1 MPKRNSTQSKPNTEI
16 TKRFEDIKRNI
27 SNTKEFIVE
36 EGERI
41 NGTLIAFENKFE
53 KILEDVKNES
63 TANLTELKESFQARI
78 DELQKRG
85 NRLEEMIEEEKR
97 ERIEQ
102 NKKTHQEILNRLENL
117 ENGQLELNEKMIT
130 NVNELK
136 QDLKNKEF
144 ILNEKIEKEKR
155 ERLEKEKMIKDELH
169 VELEFQRK
177 YIEDLQKKLNIEFN
191 HVTTNIQKE
200 VQHRLKEQDDILE
213 NLSKVVVTLQK
224 TLDILGSN

>member
-1 MPKRNSTQSKPNTEI
+1 M
-16 TKRFEDIKRNI
+16 
-27 SNTKEFIVE
+27 
-36 EGERI
+36 
-41 NGTLIAFENKFE
+41 IAFENKFE

-63 TANLTELKESFQARI
+63 NANLTQLKDSFQARV
-78 DELQKRG
+78 DDLQKK
-85 NRLEEMIEEEKR
+85 NEKLEEMIEEEKK

-102 NKKTHQEILNRLENL
+102 SKKTHEQILNRLEKLEQGQNDLNDKLATEVNNL
-117 ENGQLELNEKMIT
+117 Q
-130 NVNELK
+130 

-144 ILNEKIEKEKR
+144 ILNEKIQKEKR
-155 ERLEKEKMIKDELH
+155 ERLEKEKVIKNELF

-177 YIEDLQKKLNIEFN
+177 FMEDMKQKLNIEFN

-224 TLDILGSN
+224 TLDVLGSN